1 MPRLMPLCF
10 ALLLAAGCGKT
21 KTKTDEVRE
30 GPPPP
35 SPLEQKA
42 PAPNPP
48 PPAQPQPSE
57 TPAEQPAQPA
67 QAEPPAQT
75 EPLVMG
81 TPTPENLKWLGG
93 KTPEQVLK
101 QAGPP
106 EGKCADGDGEFWFY
120 RTVVKEDEGRQ
131 LCPAVLFRKGKVQQS
146 NLYPKDV
153 MEKNIEVAK
162 AIGDWK
168 PSGQPRAKA
177 ISFQDSPKPGAT
189 KEEAVAMLGEPDGK
203 RIFNGMEIWDYYKVP
218 FKPGDEKTYTL
229 FIEWVDGKVKQT
241 IGN

>member
-1 MPRLMPLCF
+1 MPKLMPLCF
-10 ALLLAAGCGKT
+10 ALLLAAGCGEVKT
-21 KTKTDEVRE
+21 KPLSGPIGIKRE

-48 PPAQPQPSE
+48 PPA
-57 TPAEQPAQPA
+57 PAEQPAQTPVPEPA
-67 QAEPPAQT
+67 
-75 EPLVMG
+75 VMG

-93 KTPEQVLK
+93 KTPEQVLR

-106 EGKCADGDGEFWFY
+106 EAKCADGEGEFWFY
-120 RTVVKEDEGRQ
+120 RTVVKEDEGKE
-131 LCPAVLFRKGKVQQS
+131 LCPAVRFTQGKVHQS

-153 MEKNIEVAK
+153 MEKNIAAAK

-168 PSGQPRAKA
+168 PSGQPREKA
-177 ISFQDSPKPGAT
+177 ISFQDGPQVGAT
-189 KEEAVAMLGEPDGK
+189 KEEALAKLGEPDGK
-203 RIFNGMEIWDYYKVP
+203 RIFNGLEIWDYFKVP

-229 FIEWVDGKVKQT
+229 FIEWDDGKVKQT

>member
-1 MPRLMPLCF
+1 MRRLSVLGL
-10 ALLLAAGCGKT
+10 ALLLAAGCGEVKT
-21 KTKTDEVRE
+21 KTGERRE

-48 PPAQPQPSE
+48 PPAQPLPSA
-57 TPAEQPAQPA
+57 PLDQPA
-67 QAEPPAQT
+67 QAEPPAQS

-106 EGKCADGDGEFWFY
+106 EAKCFDGDGEFWFY
-120 RTVVKEDEGRQ
+120 RTVVKEDDGKQ

-168 PSGQPRAKA
+168 PSGKPREKA
-177 ISFQDSPKPGAT
+177 ISFQDSPPPGST
-189 KEEAVAMLGEPDGK
+189 KEAALAKVGEPDAK
-203 RIFNGMEIWDYYKVP
+203 RIFNGVEFWDYYKVP

-229 FIEWVDGKVKQT
+229 FIEWEDGKVKQT
-241 IGN
+241 VGN